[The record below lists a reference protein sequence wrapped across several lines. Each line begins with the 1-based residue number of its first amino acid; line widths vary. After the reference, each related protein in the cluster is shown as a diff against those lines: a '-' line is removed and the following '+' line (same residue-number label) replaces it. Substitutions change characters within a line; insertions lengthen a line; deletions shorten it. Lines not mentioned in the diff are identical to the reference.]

1 MEEEKERKHT
11 KISLDWRQAGCMIHG
26 KEIVSFAL
34 YLCRYE
40 QCEDMRRLPIYCE
53 IFIERGEI
61 HQHKNHFLA
70 EEAGVQAYTKF

>member
-1 MEEEKERKHT
+1 MEEEKERKFT
-11 KISLDWRQAGCMIHG
+11 KISPDWRQVGCTIHG

-40 QCEDMRRLPIYCE
+40 QCEDMTSLPIYCE
-53 IFIERGEI
+53 TCIERGET

-70 EEAGVQAYTKF
+70 DKAGVKAYNTF